1 MQKAKERPN
10 LVHWRDELVAITK
23 DSSED
28 FEDATLSV
36 ELMRAR
42 CDVCYHEKAVSM
54 YFVQRQN
61 RLGYTRNHPL
71 LSAGLF
77 ELGEVGLFRVSARRR
92 PNPCSFTSATG
103 E

>member
-10 LVHWRDELVAITK
+10 LGQWRDELVAITK

-54 YFVQRQN
+54 CFVRRQN
-61 RLGYTRNHPL
+61 RLGYIRNHPL

-77 ELGEVGLFRVSARRR
+77 GEGEAGCFRVLARRR
-92 PNPCSFTSATG
+92 RNPCSFTSATG